1 MTYSG
6 GSGACLM
13 TAGLVS
19 SAGLDRGSACAAVR
33 AQLSSFHESRFVS
46 QAGTPIVGGFIEA
59 LGAAVGTSRLIQ
71 LAAGA
76 LAPVLEALEPYA
88 DVETVPLYLGLPESR
103 PFSSPADEVVA
114 GLAAEAGLRNRS
126 RWRAIHEGHGS
137 AFLALERA
145 IDEIARDEAELC
157 IVGGV
162 DSYWQEDT
170 LDWMD
175 EQRRMISE
183 GSPDGL
189 VPGEGA
195 AFILVA
201 SPRAAR
207 RLELQP
213 EAVVASVAT
222 DREPHPRN
230 HGGICIGQ
238 GLTSVMRRA
247 LTHPAINGARVDWV
261 LCDMNGESV
270 RGTEWMYAYIRTGK
284 MHRDPLEIWHPADCW
299 GDVGAAS
306 GAMLL
311 AQAMHAL
318 SEGYGR
324 GPRVLVWTASDGP
337 WRGAAV
343 LQDTRSRGVQ

>member
-1 MTYSG
+1 MNHPGNSR
-6 GSGACLM
+6 ACLM

-19 SAGLDRGSACAAVR
+19 SAGLDRGSACAAAR
-33 AQLSSFHESRFVS
+33 AQLSSFQQSRFIS
-46 QAGTPIVGGFIEA
+46 HAGDPIIGGYIDA
-59 LGAAVGTSRLIQ
+59 LGSEVGTSRLIQ

-88 DVETVPLYLGLPESR
+88 DIETVPLYLGLPER
-103 PFSSPADEVVA
+103 RTVNSPGDGVVA
-114 GLAAEAGLRNRS
+114 GLAAEAGLNTGS

-137 AFLALERA
+137 ALLALERA
-145 IDEIARDEAELC
+145 IDEISRDETELC

-162 DSYWQEDT
+162 DSYWQEET
-170 LDWMD
+170 LDWMA
-175 EQRRMISE
+175 EQRRLISE
-183 GSPDGL
+183 TSRDGL

-201 SPRAAR
+201 SQTAAR
-207 RLELQP
+207 RMDLQP
-213 EAVVASVAT
+213 EALIASIAT
-222 DREPHPRN
+222 DREPYPRN
-230 HGGICIGQ
+230 DGGICIGQ

-247 LTHPAINGARVDWV
+247 LTHPTGNGARADWV
-261 LCDMNGESV
+261 LCDMNGESL

-324 GPRVLVWTASDGP
+324 GSRVLVWTASDGP

-343 LQDTRSRGVQ
+343 LHDARSQGWH